1 VSARYRKD
9 EQALGQLTRRSARSP
24 RSALEIVTT
33 VINSAAQPFVPYD
46 DLQAEANGACRNVRN
61 QAARIEGVKR

>member
-33 VINSAAQPFVPYD
+33 VINSGALPFLPYE
-46 DLQAEANGACRNVRN
+46 DLQAEVLGGVPELPQSSRDKRGA
-61 QAARIEGVKR
+61 KR

>member
-33 VINSAAQPFVPYD
+33 VINSAALPFLPYE
-46 DLQAEANGACRNVRN
+46 DLQAEVLGGVPEPPQSSRDNEGA
-61 QAARIEGVKR
+61 KR